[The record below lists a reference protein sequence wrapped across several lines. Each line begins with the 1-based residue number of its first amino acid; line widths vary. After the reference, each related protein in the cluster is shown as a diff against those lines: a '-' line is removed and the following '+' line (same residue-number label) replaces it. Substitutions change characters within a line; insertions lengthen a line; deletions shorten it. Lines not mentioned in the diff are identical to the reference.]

1 MIQSRPLLISTFP
14 LLSSIVRAAA
24 DVANE
29 TEGKKMPKLSA
40 AYKPN
45 VIFLPKL
52 SAAYK
57 PSVVR
62 VIETRVICT
71 RVPELESGKAR
82 KDQKAGIVLG

>member
-14 LLSSIVRAAA
+14 LLPCIVRAAA
-24 DVANE
+24 DVDNE
-29 TEGKKMPKLSA
+29 TEGKKMPTLSA
-40 AYKPN
+40 AYNPR
-45 VIFLPKL
+45 
-52 SAAYK
+52 
-57 PSVVR
+57 VVR